1 MIAGSGERAGAGER
15 AGSPD
20 SGRGGSETG
29 SQGSRSPTD
38 LPHIYKVTVSND
50 VFSLLSRHAGLS
62 FWKVST

>member
-1 MIAGSGERAGAGER
+1 MIAGSGERAG

-38 LPHIYKVTVSND
+38 LPHIYKVTLSND